1 MKTRYSLFAG
11 LCLMLGAAPV
21 VQAQPGSLD
30 PTFNTTG
37 YQIQPVNTGD
47 GAQKILVQDDQKVL
61 LIGFSFDANYVAH
74 TIVKRFLPDGS
85 VDAAFGDNGTASYVV
100 SFEADTYSAILTPAG
115 KILLAGTTDDYQSQ
129 QILLI
134 QLNEDGSKDLAFGD
148 QGVVV
153 QSIGLVTENGHDNAY
168 DVALDAA
175 GNIVI
180 CGSSYDENFVPRPIV
195 SRFSPAGVLDTTFG
209 VDGVAT
215 IPVNAVGSNAFK
227 GVVIQPDGKIVAS
240 GYFGNTELWYVMLV
254 VRFNTDGSLDPTF
267 GDAGIVKYNY
277 SNVDD
282 EGEDLKLTPD
292 GSILVCGISATASYN
307 YSALLVK
314 FNPAGALDLSFG
326 SEGVVFE
333 DLGTFDFASNLAVM
347 PDGGIVMTGT
357 SGSAPPSI
365 NFGIAAWKYTASG
378 TPDMTFGTGGVSLP
392 VIPTYGAMIYA
403 MGVQADGKILVG
415 GQARTSSNQNYFLL
429 ARLENDFSI
438 GVPELSGNTAAMVFP
453 NPATAS
459 STLSMQI
466 SETVQPDAQIS
477 LYAADGRLVFT
488 SQAGGMQRDAQ
499 RIIFQLP
506 VDLAPGIY
514 QLAIQQQGT
523 RRSASLL
530 VTH

>member
-1 MKTRYSLFAG
+1 
-11 LCLMLGAAPV
+11 
-21 VQAQPGSLD
+21 
-30 PTFNTTG
+30 
-37 YQIQPVNTGD
+37 
-47 GAQKILVQDDQKVL
+47 
-61 LIGFSFDANYVAH
+61 
-74 TIVKRFLPDGS
+74 
-85 VDAAFGDNGTASYVV
+85 
-100 SFEADTYSAILTPAG
+100 
-115 KILLAGTTDDYQSQ
+115 
-129 QILLI
+129 
-134 QLNEDGSKDLAFGD
+134 
-148 QGVVV
+148 
-153 QSIGLVTENGHDNAY
+153 
-168 DVALDAA
+168 
-175 GNIVI
+175 
-180 CGSSYDENFVPRPIV
+180 
-195 SRFSPAGVLDTTFG
+195 
-209 VDGVAT
+209 
-215 IPVNAVGSNAFK
+215 
-227 GVVIQPDGKIVAS
+227 
-240 GYFGNTELWYVMLV
+240 
-254 VRFNTDGSLDPTF
+254 
-267 GDAGIVKYNY
+267 
-277 SNVDD
+277 
-282 EGEDLKLTPD
+282 
-292 GSILVCGISATASYN
+292 
-307 YSALLVK
+307 
-314 FNPAGALDLSFG
+314 
-326 SEGVVFE
+326 
-333 DLGTFDFASNLAVM
+333 LGTFDFASNLAVM